1 MLNKQNTFRS
11 LATVTIVAGLI
22 SCATPDSSATAK
34 PGATSNST
42 ISQKTDHA
50 SRIAEL
56 QVVDCLLPGQMRML
70 GNRSYMTPRRPAV
83 LTAAEC
89 QTRGGEYVAYD
100 RADFKTSLQVWM
112 PTAELGDADAQV
124 SVGEIF
130 EKGAGGNPNYE
141 AAIIWYNKAAEQGNK
156 RAQFNLGTLYEQG
169 LGVEKDAVAALGW
182 YRKAWGLPEDSIVF
196 QSAVDQQQ
204 KTALDTLTKEIR
216 KKDLQVS
223 IMNKQIASL
232 GKELKNQSSASNT
245 SNADLL
251 LQVEEM
257 KSLIA
262 ELEAES
268 NVAKEQ
274 KVSIQQRS
282 DGLKLRASNTSA
294 ETLKF
299 ESSGDDIKSDD
310 INFGKYYALV
320 IANQDYDKIN
330 DLDTPV
336 NDINV
341 VADLLT
347 NRYGFN
353 VKKVINAN
361 DIAVMEAINN
371 ISDQLTEDDNLLIY
385 YAGHGARLQSGATES
400 GYWLPTNAEASPRD
414 TYWVANEFVTRH
426 LSRFKARRVLVVAD
440 SCYSGLLS
448 SAPGFLMMGENGKYT
463 KDYIKYKASKRSRL
477 LLTSGGDQPI
487 LDGVGGSNSVFTK
500 AFVDVLQSNNEI
512 LTGPQLFM
520 EVRKRVVAA
529 AKAVDFE
536 QNPEY
541 KTIKGAGHE
550 VGDFFFVPHSKS

>member
-1 MLNKQNTFRS
+1 
-11 LATVTIVAGLI
+11 
-22 SCATPDSSATAK
+22 
-34 PGATSNST
+34 
-42 ISQKTDHA
+42 
-50 SRIAEL
+50 
-56 QVVDCLLPGQMRML
+56 ML
-70 GNRSYMTPRRPAV
+70 GNRSYMTPRRPAT

-89 QTRGGEYVAYD
+89 RIRGGEYVAYD

-124 SVGEIF
+124 NVGEIF

-141 AAIIWYNKAAEQGNK
+141 AAIIWYNKAALQGNK

-169 LGVEKDAVAALGW
+169 LGVEKDSIAALGW
-182 YRKAWGLPEDSIVF
+182 YRKAWGLPADSIVF
-196 QSAVDQQQ
+196 QSAVDQEQ
-204 KTALDTLTKEIR
+204 KNALKMLNKEIR

-232 GKELKNQSSASNT
+232 SNELKNKSNG
-245 SNADLL
+245 DLL
-251 LQVEEM
+251 LQVEELEA
-257 KSLIA
+257 LIA

-268 NVAKEQ
+268 SIAKEQ

-282 DGLKLRASNTSA
+282 DGLKVRASNAVTEASN
-294 ETLKF
+294 F
-299 ESSGDDIKSDD
+299 DNSGDDVTSDD

-320 IANQDYDKIN
+320 IANQEYDKIEN
-330 DLDTPV
+330 LDTPV
-336 NDINV
+336 NDVNV

-361 DIAVMEAINN
+361 DIAVMEAIND
-371 ISDQLTEDDNLLIY
+371 ISEQLTEDDNLLIY

-448 SAPGFLMMGENGKYT
+448 SAPGFLMMGENGNYT

-487 LDGVGGSNSVFTK
+487 LDGVGGNNSVFTK

-512 LTGPQLFM
+512 MTGPQLFM
-520 EVRKRVVAA
+520 EVRKRVVSA

-550 VGDFFFVPHSKS
+550 VGDFFFVPHSES

>member
-1 MLNKQNTFRS
+1 M
-11 LATVTIVAGLI
+11 
-22 SCATPDSSATAK
+22 DSETA
-34 PGATSNST
+34 
-42 ISQKTDHA
+42 HA
-50 SRIAEL
+50 NRIAEL

-70 GNRSYMTPRRPAV
+70 GSRSYMTPRRPANV
-83 LTAAEC
+83 TAAEC

-112 PTAELGDADAQV
+112 PAAEEGDADAQV

-130 EKGAGGNPNYE
+130 EKGAGGQPNYE

-169 LGVEKDAVAALGW
+169 LGVEKDSVAALGW

-196 QSAVDQQQ
+196 QSAVDQEQ
-204 KTALDTLTKEIR
+204 KSALETLNKEIR
-216 KKDLQVS
+216 KKDLQVN

-232 GKELKNQSSASNT
+232 SEQLNNQNNSE
-245 SNADLL
+245 LL
-251 LQVEEM
+251 LQVEEL
-257 KSLIA
+257 KSLIE

-268 NVAKEQ
+268 KLAKAQ

-282 DGLKLRASNTSA
+282 DGLKLRSSNAIADTSG
-294 ETLKF
+294 F
-299 ESSGDDIKSDD
+299 ESSGDDIKSGD

-320 IANQDYDKIN
+320 IANQDYDKIES
-330 DLDTPV
+330 LDTPL

-353 VKKVINAN
+353 VKKIINAN

-371 ISDQLTEDDNLLIY
+371 ISEQLTEDDNLLIY
-385 YAGHGARLQSGATES
+385 YAGHGARLQSGALES
-400 GYWLPTNAEASPRD
+400 GYWLPTNAEAPPRD

-448 SAPGFLMMGENGKYT
+448 SAPGILMMGENGKYNN
-463 KDYIKYKASKRSRL
+463 DYIKYKASKRSRL

-500 AFVDVLQSNNEI
+500 AFVEVLRGNNAI
-512 LTGPQLFM
+512 MTGPQLFM
-520 EVRKRVVAA
+520 EVRKKVVNA
-529 AKAVDFE
+529 AKAVDFD

-550 VGDFFFVPHSKS
+550 VGDFFFVPNAKL

>member
-1 MLNKQNTFRS
+1 VLNNLSIFRS
-11 LATVTIVAGLI
+11 LATVTIVTTLI
-22 SCATPDSSATAK
+22 GCSTNESTATA
-34 PGATSNST
+34 NSAAA
-42 ISQKTDHA
+42 SQSETAHA

-70 GNRSYMTPRRPAV
+70 GNRSYMTPRRPATV
-83 LTAAEC
+83 TAAEC
-89 QTRGGEYVAYD
+89 RTRGGEYVAYD
-100 RADFKTSLQVWM
+100 RADFKTSLRVWM
-112 PTAELGDADAQV
+112 PSAEQGDAAAQV

-130 EKGAGGNPNYE
+130 EQGAGGKPNYE
-141 AAIIWYNKAAEQGNK
+141 AAIIWYNKAAQQGNK

-169 LGVEKDAVAALGW
+169 LGVDKDSIAALGW
-182 YRKAWGLPEDSIVF
+182 YRMAWGLPQDSIVF

-204 KTALDTLTKEIR
+204 KSALKVLNKEIR

-232 GKELKNQSSASNT
+232 SDALKSQSNTDLLMEVEELKA
-245 SNADLL
+245 
-251 LQVEEM
+251 
-257 KSLIA
+257 LIA

-268 NVAKEQ
+268 RVAKEK
-274 KVSIQQRS
+274 KVSIEQRA
-282 DGLKLRASNTSA
+282 DGLKLRASNVVAASTN
-294 ETLKF
+294 F
-299 ESSGDDIKSDD
+299 ERAGDDVESDD

-320 IANQDYDKIN
+320 IANQEYDKIDN
-330 DLDTPV
+330 LDTPV
-336 NDINV
+336 NDINA

-347 NRYGFN
+347 TRYGFN

-361 DIAVMEAINN
+361 DIAVMEAIND
-371 ISDQLTEDDNLLIY
+371 ISNQLTEDDNLLIY

-487 LDGVGGSNSVFTK
+487 LDGVGGNNSVFTK
-500 AFVDVLQSNNEI
+500 AFVDVLQNNNDI
-512 LTGPQLFM
+512 MTGPQLFM
-520 EVRKRVVAA
+520 AVRERVVAA
-529 AKAVDFE
+529 ARAVDFE

-550 VGDFFFVPHSKS
+550 VGDFFFVPQPKS

>member
-1 MLNKQNTFRS
+1 VLKKQNTFRLLAAVTVVTS
-11 LATVTIVAGLI
+11 LIGCSTNE
-22 SCATPDSSATAK
+22 ATA
-34 PGATSNST
+34 SNST
-42 ISQKTDHA
+42 TTQATDHA

-70 GNRSYMTPRRPAV
+70 GNRSYMTPRRPAT

-89 QTRGGEYVAYD
+89 RIRGGEYVAYD

-124 SVGEIF
+124 NVGEIF

-141 AAIIWYNKAAEQGNK
+141 AAIIWYNKAALQGNK

-169 LGVEKDAVAALGW
+169 LGVEKDSIAALGW
-182 YRKAWGLPEDSIVF
+182 YRKAWGLPADSIVF
-196 QSAVDQQQ
+196 QSAVDQEQ
-204 KTALDTLTKEIR
+204 KNALKMLNKEIR

-232 GKELKNQSSASNT
+232 SNELKNKSNG
-245 SNADLL
+245 DLL
-251 LQVEEM
+251 LQVEELEA
-257 KSLIA
+257 LIA

-268 NVAKEQ
+268 SIAKEQ

-282 DGLKLRASNTSA
+282 DGLKVRASNAVTEASN
-294 ETLKF
+294 F
-299 ESSGDDIKSDD
+299 DNSGDDVTSDD

-320 IANQDYDKIN
+320 IANQEYDKIEN
-330 DLDTPV
+330 LDTPV
-336 NDINV
+336 NDVNV

-361 DIAVMEAINN
+361 DIAVMEAIND
-371 ISDQLTEDDNLLIY
+371 ISEQLTEDDNLLIY

-448 SAPGFLMMGENGKYT
+448 SAPGFLMMGENGNYT

-487 LDGVGGSNSVFTK
+487 LDGVGGNNSVFTK

-512 LTGPQLFM
+512 MTGPQLFM
-520 EVRKRVVAA
+520 EVRKRVVSA

-550 VGDFFFVPHSKS
+550 VGDFFFVPHSES

>member
-11 LATVTIVAGLI
+11 LATVTMVASLI
-22 SCATPDSSATAK
+22 SCSTHESAPAANSAA
-34 PGATSNST
+34 ATSST
-42 ISQKTDHA
+42 MTQATDHA

-70 GNRSYMTPRRPAV
+70 GNRSYMTPRRPAT

-100 RADFKTSLQVWM
+100 RADFKTSLRVWM

-130 EKGAGGNPNYE
+130 EKGAGGSPNYE
-141 AAIIWYNKAAEQGNK
+141 AAIIWYNKAAQQGNK

-169 LGVEKDAVAALGW
+169 LGVEKDSIAALGW

-204 KTALDTLTKEIR
+204 QTLLKTLNKEIR

-232 GKELKNQSSASNT
+232 SNELKSQSNT
-245 SNADLL
+245 DLS
-251 LQVEEM
+251 LQVEELQA
-257 KSLIA
+257 LIT

-268 NVAKEQ
+268 NIAKEQ

-282 DGLKLRASNTSA
+282 DGLKLRASNVVA
-294 ETLKF
+294 ETSSF
-299 ESSGDDIKSDD
+299 ESSGDDVKSDD

-330 DLDTPV
+330 NLDTPV
-336 NDINV
+336 NDINA

-347 NRYGFN
+347 HRYGFN

-448 SAPGFLMMGENGKYT
+448 SAPGFLMMGEKGKYT

-500 AFVDVLQSNNEI
+500 AFIDVLQSNNEI

>member
-1 MLNKQNTFRS
+1 VLNKLNTFRS
-11 LATVTIVAGLI
+11 FATVTIAVSLI
-22 SCATPDSSATAK
+22 GCSATDSAPTAK
-34 PGATSNST
+34 TAAVNNST
-42 ISQKTDHA
+42 MSAEAIHA

-70 GNRSYMTPRRPAV
+70 GNRSYMTPRRPATV
-83 LTAAEC
+83 TAAEC

-100 RADFKTSLQVWM
+100 RADFKTSLRVWM
-112 PTAELGDADAQV
+112 PTAEQGDADAQV

-169 LGVEKDAVAALGW
+169 LGVEKDPIAALSW

-196 QSAVDQQQ
+196 QSAVEQEQ
-204 KTALDTLTKEIR
+204 KNALKILNKEIR
-216 KKDLQVS
+216 KKDLQVN

-232 GKELKNQSSASNT
+232 SNDLKNQNNT
-245 SNADLL
+245 DLL
-251 LQVEEM
+251 REVEEL
-257 KSLIA
+257 KLLIV

-268 NVAKEQ
+268 SIAKVQ
-274 KVSIQQRS
+274 KASIQQRS
-282 DGLKLRASNTSA
+282 DGLKLRASNAIADTSS
-294 ETLKF
+294 F
-299 ESSGDDIKSDD
+299 DSSGDDITSGD

-320 IANQDYDKIN
+320 IANQDYDKIEK
-330 DLDTPV
+330 LDTPV

-361 DIAVMEAINN
+361 DVAVMEAINN
-371 ISDQLTEDDNLLIY
+371 ISEQLTEDDNLLIY
-385 YAGHGARLQSGATES
+385 YAGHGARLQSGAMES

-414 TYWVANEFVTRH
+414 TYWVPNEFVTRH

-448 SAPGFLMMGENGKYT
+448 SAPGILMMGENGKYN

-487 LDGVGGSNSVFTK
+487 LDGVGGSNSVFTN
-500 AFVDVLQSNNEI
+500 AFVDVLRSNNEI
-512 LTGPQLFM
+512 MTGPQLFM
-520 EVRKRVVAA
+520 EVRKKVVNA
-529 AKAVDFE
+529 AKAVDFD
-536 QNPEY
+536 QHPEY

-550 VGDFFFVPHSKS
+550 VGDFFFIPSSKS

>member
-1 MLNKQNTFRS
+1 VLNKLNTFCS
-11 LATVTIVAGLI
+11 YVTATIVVSLMG
-22 SCATPDSSATAK
+22 CSATDNTPSTKTA
-34 PGATSNST
+34 AVNNST
-42 ISQKTDHA
+42 MTAETVHA
-50 SRIAEL
+50 NRIAEL

-70 GNRSYMTPRRPAV
+70 GNRSYMTPRRPATV
-83 LTAAEC
+83 TAAEC

-100 RADFKTSLQVWM
+100 RADFKTSLRVWM
-112 PTAELGDADAQV
+112 PAAELGDADAQV

-141 AAIIWYNKAAEQGNK
+141 AAIIWYIKAAEQGNK

-169 LGVEKDAVAALGW
+169 QGVDKDPIAALGW

-196 QSAVDQQQ
+196 QSAVEQEQ
-204 KTALDTLTKEIR
+204 KNVLETLNKEIR
-216 KKDLQVS
+216 KKDLQVN

-232 GKELKNQSSASNT
+232 SNELKNQSNT
-245 SNADLL
+245 DLL
-251 LQVEEM
+251 QEVEEL
-257 KSLIA
+257 KSLIN

-268 NVAKEQ
+268 SIAKVQ
-274 KVSIQQRS
+274 KASIQQRS
-282 DGLKLRASNTSA
+282 DGLKLRASNAIADTSS
-294 ETLKF
+294 F
-299 ESSGDDIKSDD
+299 DNSGDDIKSQD

-320 IANQDYDKIN
+320 IANQDYDKIEN
-330 DLDTPV
+330 LDTPV

-371 ISDQLTEDDNLLIY
+371 ISEQLTEDDNLLIY
-385 YAGHGARLQSGATES
+385 YAGHGARLQSGAMES

-448 SAPGFLMMGENGKYT
+448 SAPGILMMGENGKFN

-500 AFVDVLQSNNEI
+500 AFVEVLSSNNAI
-512 LTGPQLFM
+512 MTGPQLFM
-520 EVRKRVVAA
+520 EVRKKVVNA

-550 VGDFFFVPHSKS
+550 VGDFFFVPQSKS

>member
-1 MLNKQNTFRS
+1 VLNKKNTFRS
-11 LATVTIVAGLI
+11 LATITIVASIIGC
-22 SCATPDSSATAK
+22 STNNSAATA
-34 PGATSNST
+34 PAAGQST
-42 ISQKTDHA
+42 ISNAADHA

-70 GNRSYMTPRRPAV
+70 GNRSYMTPRRPAT
-83 LTAAEC
+83 LSAAEC

-100 RADFKTSLQVWM
+100 RADYKTSLQVWL
-112 PTAELGDADAQV
+112 PTAEQGDADAQV

-141 AAIIWYNKAAEQGNK
+141 AALVWYNKAAEQGNK

-169 LGVEKDAVAALGW
+169 LGVEKDSIAALGW

-196 QSAVDQQQ
+196 QSAVDQQN
-204 KTALDTLTKEIR
+204 KSLLETLNKEIR
-216 KKDLQVS
+216 RKDLQVG
-223 IMNKQIASL
+223 IMSKQIASL
-232 GKELKNQSSASNT
+232 GDQLKSQSNT
-245 SNADLL
+245 DLL
-251 LQVEEM
+251 LQLEELRTLVIVLEEE
-257 KSLIA
+257 SSIA
-262 ELEAES
+262 KA
-268 NVAKEQ
+268 Q

-282 DGLKLRASNTSA
+282 DGLKLRASNAVA
-294 ETLKF
+294 EISEF
-299 ESSGDDIKSDD
+299 ERAGDDVTSDD

-320 IANQDYDKIN
+320 IANQDYDKIE

-336 NDINV
+336 NDINA

-353 VKKVINAN
+353 VKKIINAN
-361 DIAVMEAINN
+361 DITVMEAINN

-448 SAPGFLMMGENGKYT
+448 SAPGVLMMGEDGKYNRE
-463 KDYIKYKASKRSRL
+463 YIKYKASKRSRL

-487 LDGVGGSNSVFTK
+487 LDGVGGNNSVFTK
-500 AFVDVLQSNNEI
+500 AFVDVLRNNDEI
-512 LTGPQLFM
+512 LTGPQLFL
-520 EVRKRVVAA
+520 EVRKRVVTA
-529 AKAVDFE
+529 AKAVNFK

-550 VGDFFFVPHSKS
+550 VGDFFFVPRSKS

>member
-1 MLNKQNTFRS
+1 VLNKLYSFREV
-11 LATVTIVAGLI
+11 ATVTIVVSLLG
-22 SCATPDSSATAK
+22 CAATDKTPAANTAALK
-34 PGATSNST
+34 NSNLT
-42 ISQKTDHA
+42 PEDMRA

-70 GNRSYMTPRRPAV
+70 GNRSYMTPRRPATV
-83 LTAAEC
+83 TAAEC

-100 RADFKTSLQVWM
+100 RADFKTSLRVWM
-112 PTAELGDADAQV
+112 PAAELGDADAQV

-130 EKGAGGNPNYE
+130 EKGAGGSPNYE

-169 LGVEKDAVAALGW
+169 LGVEKDPIAALGW
-182 YRKAWGLPEDSIVF
+182 YRKAWDLPEDSIVF
-196 QSAVDQQQ
+196 QSAVEQEQ
-204 KTALDTLTKEIR
+204 KNALDALNKEIR
-216 KKDLQVS
+216 KKDLQVN

-232 GKELKNQSSASNT
+232 SDELKKQNNT
-245 SNADLL
+245 DLL
-251 LQVEEM
+251 QQVQEL
-257 KSLIA
+257 KSLIV

-268 NVAKEQ
+268 RVAKEQ
-274 KVSIQQRS
+274 RVSIQQRS
-282 DGLKLRASNTSA
+282 DGFKLRSSNA
-294 ETLKF
+294 IAGV
-299 ESSGDDIKSDD
+299 SSIENFSDDIKSGD

-320 IANQDYDKIN
+320 IANQDYDKIEK
-330 DLDTPV
+330 LDTPV

-353 VKKVINAN
+353 VQKIINAN
-361 DIAVMEAINN
+361 DVAVMEAINN
-371 ISDQLTEDDNLLIY
+371 ISEQLTEDDNLLIY
-385 YAGHGARLQSGATES
+385 YAGHGARLQSGAMES
-400 GYWLPTNAEASPRD
+400 GYWLPTNAEAPPRD

-448 SAPGFLMMGENGKYT
+448 TAPGILMMGENGKYNN
-463 KDYIKYKASKRSRL
+463 DYIKYKASKRSRL

-500 AFVDVLQSNNEI
+500 AFVDVLRSNNAI
-512 LTGPQLFM
+512 MTGPQLFM
-520 EVRKRVVAA
+520 EVRKKVVNA

-550 VGDFFFVPHSKS
+550 VGDFFFVPNTKS

>member
-1 MLNKQNTFRS
+1 VLNKQNTFRS
-11 LATVTIVAGLI
+11 LATVAIVASLMGC
-22 SCATPDSSATAK
+22 STNESAPSGELAS
-34 PGATSNST
+34 ANNST
-42 ISQKTDHA
+42 TTQATDHA

-83 LTAAEC
+83 LSAAEC

-112 PTAELGDADAQV
+112 PTAELGDADAQA

-169 LGVEKDAVAALGW
+169 LGVEKDAIAALGW

-204 KTALDTLTKEIR
+204 KSVLATLNKEIR

-232 GKELKNQSSASNT
+232 SNELKNQSNT
-245 SNADLL
+245 DLL
-251 LQVEEM
+251 LQMDEM
-257 KSLIA
+257 KTLIA

-268 NVAKEQ
+268 NIAKEQ
-274 KVSIQQRS
+274 KVSIEQRS
-282 DGLKLRASNTSA
+282 DGLKLRASNAVA
-294 ETLKF
+294 EASSF
-299 ESSGDDIKSDD
+299 EISGDDVKSDD

-320 IANQDYDKIN
+320 IANQNYDKIN

-448 SAPGFLMMGENGKYT
+448 SAPGFLMMGEDGKYS

-487 LDGVGGSNSVFTK
+487 LDGVGGSNSVFTR

-529 AKAVDFE
+529 AKAVNFE

>member
-1 MLNKQNTFRS
+1 VLNKQNTFRS
-11 LATVTIVAGLI
+11 LATVAIVASLMGC
-22 SCATPDSSATAK
+22 STNESAPSGELAS
-34 PGATSNST
+34 ANNST
-42 ISQKTDHA
+42 TTQATDHA

-83 LTAAEC
+83 LSAAEC

-112 PTAELGDADAQV
+112 PTAELGDADAQA

-169 LGVEKDAVAALGW
+169 LGVEKDAIAALGW

-204 KTALDTLTKEIR
+204 KSVLATLNKEIR

-232 GKELKNQSSASNT
+232 SNELKNQSNT
-245 SNADLL
+245 DLL
-251 LQVEEM
+251 LQMDEM
-257 KSLIA
+257 KTLIA

-268 NVAKEQ
+268 NIAKEQ
-274 KVSIQQRS
+274 KVTIEQRS
-282 DGLKLRASNTSA
+282 DGLKLRASNAVA
-294 ETLKF
+294 EASSF
-299 ESSGDDIKSDD
+299 ESSGDDVKSDD

-320 IANQDYDKIN
+320 IANQNYDKIN

-448 SAPGFLMMGENGKYT
+448 SAPGFLMMGEDGKYS

-487 LDGVGGSNSVFTK
+487 LDGVGGSNSVFTR

-529 AKAVDFE
+529 AKAVNFE

>member
-1 MLNKQNTFRS
+1 MLNKLHTFRS
-11 LATVTIVAGLI
+11 FATVTMIASLI
-22 SCATPDSSATAK
+22 GCSATNNAPTAK
-34 PGATSNST
+34 TATVNNT
-42 ISQKTDHA
+42 PMNAETAHA
-50 SRIAEL
+50 NRIAEL

-70 GNRSYMTPRRPAV
+70 GNRSYMTPRRPANV
-83 LTAAEC
+83 TAAEC

-112 PTAELGDADAQV
+112 PAAEMGDADAQV

-130 EKGAGGNPNYE
+130 EKGAGGNPNFA
-141 AAIIWYNKAAEQGNK
+141 AAIIWYKKAAEQGNK

-169 LGVEKDAVAALGW
+169 LGVQKDSIVALGW

-196 QSAVDQQQ
+196 QSAVEQEQ
-204 KTALDTLTKEIR
+204 KSVLETLNKEIH
-216 KKDLQVS
+216 KKDLQVN

-232 GKELKNQSSASNT
+232 SEQLNSQNNSELVQ
-245 SNADLL
+245 
-251 LQVEEM
+251 QVQEL
-257 KSLIA
+257 KSLIV

-268 NVAKEQ
+268 NVAKQQ

-282 DGLKLRASNTSA
+282 DGLKLRSSNAIAGTSS
-294 ETLKF
+294 F
-299 ESSGDDIKSDD
+299 ENSGDEIKSGD

-320 IANQDYDKIN
+320 IANQDYDKIES
-330 DLDTPV
+330 LDTPL

-353 VKKVINAN
+353 VKKIMNAN

-371 ISDQLTEDDNLLIY
+371 ISEQLTEDDNLLIY
-385 YAGHGARLQSGATES
+385 YAGHGARLQSGALES
-400 GYWLPTNAEASPRD
+400 GYWLPTNAEAPPRD

-448 SAPGFLMMGENGKYT
+448 SAPGILMMGENGKYNN
-463 KDYIKYKASKRSRL
+463 DYIKYKASKRSRL

-500 AFVDVLQSNNEI
+500 AFVDVLRSNNAI
-512 LTGPQLFM
+512 MTGPQLFM
-520 EVRKRVVAA
+520 EVRKKVVNA
-529 AKAVDFE
+529 AKAVDFD

-550 VGDFFFVPHSKS
+550 VGDFFFVPNSKL

>member
-1 MLNKQNTFRS
+1 VLKKQNTFRLLAAVTVVTS
-11 LATVTIVAGLI
+11 LIGCSTNE
-22 SCATPDSSATAK
+22 ATA
-34 PGATSNST
+34 SNST
-42 ISQKTDHA
+42 TTQATDHA

-70 GNRSYMTPRRPAV
+70 GNRSYMTPRRPAT

-89 QTRGGEYVAYD
+89 RIRGGEYVAYD

-124 SVGEIF
+124 NVGEIF

-141 AAIIWYNKAAEQGNK
+141 AAIIWYNKAALQGNK

-169 LGVEKDAVAALGW
+169 LGVEKDSIAALGW
-182 YRKAWGLPEDSIVF
+182 YRKAWGLPADSIVF
-196 QSAVDQQQ
+196 QSAVDQEQ
-204 KTALDTLTKEIR
+204 KNALEMLNKEIR

-232 GKELKNQSSASNT
+232 SNELKNKSNG
-245 SNADLL
+245 DLL
-251 LQVEEM
+251 LQVEELEA
-257 KSLIA
+257 LIA

-268 NVAKEQ
+268 SIAKEQ

-282 DGLKLRASNTSA
+282 DGLKVRASNAVTEASN
-294 ETLKF
+294 F
-299 ESSGDDIKSDD
+299 DNSGDDVTSDD

-320 IANQDYDKIN
+320 IANQEYDKIEN
-330 DLDTPV
+330 LDTPV
-336 NDINV
+336 NDVNV

-361 DIAVMEAINN
+361 DIAVMEAIND
-371 ISDQLTEDDNLLIY
+371 ISEQLTEDDNLLIY

-448 SAPGFLMMGENGKYT
+448 SAPGFLMMGENGNYT

-487 LDGVGGSNSVFTK
+487 LDGVGGNNSVFTK

-512 LTGPQLFM
+512 MTGPQLFM
-520 EVRKRVVAA
+520 EVRKRVVSA

>member
-1 MLNKQNTFRS
+1 MLNKWNVFRS
-11 LATVTIVAGLI
+11 LATVTTIISLI
-22 SCATPDSSATAK
+22 GCSSSESAPTAK
-34 PGATSNST
+34 SPNARNMTAEAV
-42 ISQKTDHA
+42 HA
-50 SRIAEL
+50 NRIAEL

-70 GNRSYMTPRRPAV
+70 GNRSYMTPRRPATV
-83 LTAAEC
+83 TASEC

-100 RADFKTSLQVWM
+100 RADFKTSLRVWM
-112 PTAELGDADAQV
+112 PTAEQGDADAQV
-124 SVGEIF
+124 NVGEIF
-130 EKGAGGNPNYE
+130 EKGVGGSPNYE

-169 LGVEKDAVAALGW
+169 LGVEKDAIAALGW
-182 YRKAWGLPEDSIVF
+182 YRKAWDLPEDSIVF
-196 QSAVDQQQ
+196 QSAVDQEQ
-204 KTALDTLTKEIR
+204 KNVLKTLNKEIR

-232 GKELKNQSSASNT
+232 SNELKNQNNT
-245 SNADLL
+245 D
-251 LQVEEM
+251 QQQEIEELR
-257 KSLIA
+257 SLIV
-262 ELEAES
+262 ELTSES
-268 NVAKEQ
+268 NIAKEQ
-274 KVSIQQRS
+274 KVSIQKS
-282 DGLKLRASNTSA
+282 SEGLKLRASNAIASA
-294 ETLKF
+294 SEF
-299 ESSGDDIKSDD
+299 ENSGDDIKSGD

-320 IANQDYDKIN
+320 IANQDYDKIES
-330 DLDTPV
+330 LDTPL

-361 DIAVMEAINN
+361 DIAIMEAINN
-371 ISDQLTEDDNLLIY
+371 ISEQLTEDDNLLIY
-385 YAGHGARLQSGATES
+385 YAGHGARLQSGAMES
-400 GYWLPTNAEASPRD
+400 GYWLPTNAEAPPRD

-448 SAPGFLMMGENGKYT
+448 SAPGILMMGENGKYN
-463 KDYIKYKASKRSRL
+463 KEYIKYKASKRSRL

-520 EVRKRVVAA
+520 EVRKRVVNA

-536 QNPEY
+536 QHPEY